1 MDMNAAAIWI
11 NNTFAAFDQ
20 SMAVLVHKLYDIG
33 GGFFTPF
40 FEIISELGHGG
51 IPLIILS
58 LILMLFSRTRRYGTA
73 MLFGLAIGA
82 LITNCCLKILI
93 ARARPYSEETKAFF
107 NTDLYQ
113 KLWMTVGQNVESD
126 KSFPSG
132 HTTAAFASMT
142 ALFLTGNKKY
152 SWAAFIFAFLMAV
165 ARIYLVVH
173 FASDVLAGIVVGV
186 LGGILGTLL
195 AGRIP
200 DQFYD
205 SPRPFGKKRKAG
217 GKHCS
222 A

>member
-1 MDMNAAAIWI
+1 MLAKVN
-11 NNTFAAFDQ
+11 
-20 SMAVLVHKLYDIG
+20 YDK
-33 GGFFTPF
+33 GFGNVTQ
-40 FEIISELGHGG
+40 EERER
-51 IPLIILS
+51 
-58 LILMLFSRTRRYGTA
+58 LILQTCAPSENEEYQTA
-73 MLFGLAIGA
+73 
-82 LITNCCLKILI
+82 
-93 ARARPYSEETKAFF
+93 YSDETQAFF

-173 FASDVLAGIVVGV
+173 FASDVLAGVAVGV

-195 AGRIP
+195 ARLIP

>member
-93 ARARPYSEETKAFF
+93 ARARPYSDETKAFF

-173 FASDVLAGIVVGV
+173 FASDVLAGIAVGV

>member
-93 ARARPYSEETKAFF
+93 ARARPYSDETQAFF

-173 FASDVLAGIVVGV
+173 FASDVLAGVAVGV

-195 AGRIP
+195 ARLIP

>member
-173 FASDVLAGIVVGV
+173 FASDVLAGIAVGV

-195 AGRIP
+195 AGLIP

>member
-1 MDMNAAAIWI
+1 MEMNTAAIWI

-20 SMAVLVHKLYDIG
+20 WMVVFIHKLYEIG

-40 FEIISELGHGG
+40 FEFISELGHGG

-58 LILMLFSRTRRYGTA
+58 LILMIFRRTRRYGTA
-73 MLFGLAIGA
+73 MLIGLAIGA

-93 ARARPYSEETKAFF
+93 ARARPYSEETAAFF

-113 KLWMTVGQNVESD
+113 KLWLTVGQNVESD

-142 ALFLTGNKKY
+142 PVIIMGKPRYKIAALC
-152 SWAAFIFAFLMAV
+152 FAILMGI

-173 FASDVLAGIVVGV
+173 FPSDVLAGMLVGIFAGCIAV
-186 LGGILGTLL
+186 LIAAKL
-195 AGRIP
+195 
-200 DQFYD
+200 
-205 SPRPFGKKRKAG
+205 PRRWYSWDALPQ
-217 GKHCS
+217 GKHAKS
-222 A
+222 

>member
-11 NNTFAAFDQ
+11 NSTFAAFDQ

-93 ARARPYSEETKAFF
+93 ARARPYSDETQAFF

-113 KLWMTVGQNVESD
+113 KLWLTVGQNVESD

-173 FASDVLAGIVVGV
+173 FASDVLAGIAVGV
-186 LGGILGTLL
+186 LAGILGTLL

>member
-93 ARARPYSEETKAFF
+93 ARARPYSDETQAFF

-173 FASDVLAGIVVGV
+173 FASDVLAGVAVGV
-186 LGGILGTLL
+186 LAGILGTLL

>member
-173 FASDVLAGIVVGV
+173 FASDVLAGIAVGV

-195 AGRIP
+195 AGLIS

>member
-58 LILMLFSRTRRYGTA
+58 LIMMLFSRTRRYGTA

-93 ARARPYSEETKAFF
+93 ARARPYSDETQAFF

-173 FASDVLAGIVVGV
+173 FASDVLAGIAVGV
-186 LGGILGTLL
+186 LGVP
-195 AGRIP
+195 RIP
-200 DQFYD
+200 P
-205 SPRPFGKKRKAG
+205 STPTATPASTSEAKCTTR
-217 GKHCS
+217 
-222 A
+222 

>member
-1 MDMNAAAIWI
+1 
-11 NNTFAAFDQ
+11 
-20 SMAVLVHKLYDIG
+20 
-33 GGFFTPF
+33 
-40 FEIISELGHGG
+40 
-51 IPLIILS
+51 
-58 LILMLFSRTRRYGTA
+58 
-73 MLFGLAIGA
+73 
-82 LITNCCLKILI
+82 
-93 ARARPYSEETKAFF
+93 
-107 NTDLYQ
+107 
-113 KLWMTVGQNVESD
+113 
-126 KSFPSG
+126 
-132 HTTAAFASMT
+132 MT

-173 FASDVLAGIVVGV
+173 FASDVLAGVAVGV

-195 AGRIP
+195 AGLIP

>member
-20 SMAVLVHKLYDIG
+20 SMAVLVHKLYDMG

-173 FASDVLAGIVVGV
+173 FASDVLAGIAVGV

>member
-107 NTDLYQ
+107 NTDL
-113 KLWMTVGQNVESD
+113 L
-126 KSFPSG
+126 P
-132 HTTAAFASMT
+132 
-142 ALFLTGNKKY
+142 L
-152 SWAAFIFAFLMAV
+152 
-165 ARIYLVVH
+165 
-173 FASDVLAGIVVGV
+173 
-186 LGGILGTLL
+186 
-195 AGRIP
+195 
-200 DQFYD
+200 
-205 SPRPFGKKRKAG
+205 PR
-217 GKHCS
+217 
-222 A
+222 

>member
-132 HTTAAFASMT
+132 HTPAAFASMT

-173 FASDVLAGIVVGV
+173 FASDVLAGVAVGV

>member
-58 LILMLFSRTRRYGTA
+58 LILMLFNRTRRYGTA

-93 ARARPYSEETKAFF
+93 ARARPYSDETKAFF

-173 FASDVLAGIVVGV
+173 FASDVLAGVAVGV
-186 LGGILGTLL
+186 LGVILGTLL
-195 AGRIP
+195 AGLIP

>member
-33 GGFFTPF
+33 GGFFNPF
-40 FEIISELGHGG
+40 FEVISELGHGG

-195 AGRIP
+195 AGLIP
-200 DQFYD
+200 DRFYD

>member
-1 MDMNAAAIWI
+1 MDMNAVAIWI

-20 SMAVLVHKLYDIG
+20 AMAVQVHKLYEIG

-51 IPLIILS
+51 IPLIIIS

-93 ARARPYSEETKAFF
+93 ARARPYSDETKAFF

-152 SWAAFIFAFLMAV
+152 SWTAFIFAILMAV

-173 FASDVLAGIVVGV
+173 FASDVLAGVAVGV
-186 LGGILGTLL
+186 LGGILGSLL
-195 AGRIP
+195 AGIIP
-200 DQFYD
+200 SNFYD
-205 SPRPFGKKRKAG
+205 SPWPFGRRRKAG

>member
-93 ARARPYSEETKAFF
+93 ARARPYSDETQAFF

-152 SWAAFIFAFLMAV
+152 SWAAFIFSLLMAV

-173 FASDVLAGIVVGV
+173 FASDVLAGIAVGV

-195 AGRIP
+195 AGLIP

>member
-173 FASDVLAGIVVGV
+173 FASDVLAGVAVGV

-200 DQFYD
+200 NQFYD

>member
-20 SMAVLVHKLYDIG
+20 SMAVMVHKLYDIG

-93 ARARPYSEETKAFF
+93 ARARPYSDETQAFF

-173 FASDVLAGIVVGV
+173 FASDVLAGIAVGV

-195 AGRIP
+195 AGLIP

>member
-20 SMAVLVHKLYDIG
+20 SMAVLVHKLYEIG

-93 ARARPYSEETKAFF
+93 ARARPYSEETIAFF

-173 FASDVLAGIVVGV
+173 FASDVLAGIAVGV

-195 AGRIP
+195 AGLIP

>member
-93 ARARPYSEETKAFF
+93 ARARPYSDETKAFF

-152 SWAAFIFAFLMAV
+152 SWTAFIFAFLMAV

-173 FASDVLAGIVVGV
+173 FASDVLAGIAVGV

>member
-195 AGRIP
+195 AGLIP

>member
-113 KLWMTVGQNVESD
+113 KLWLTVGQNVESD

-173 FASDVLAGIVVGV
+173 FASDVLAGIAVGV

-195 AGRIP
+195 AGLIP

>member
-93 ARARPYSEETKAFF
+93 ARARPYSDETKAFF

-173 FASDVLAGIVVGV
+173 FASDVLAGIAVGV

-195 AGRIP
+195 AGLIP

>member
-20 SMAVLVHKLYDIG
+20 SMAVLVHKLYEIG

-173 FASDVLAGIVVGV
+173 FASDVLAGVAVGV

-195 AGRIP
+195 AGLIP

>member
-113 KLWMTVGQNVESD
+113 KLWLTVGQNVESD

-173 FASDVLAGIVVGV
+173 FASDVLAGVAVGV

-195 AGRIP
+195 AGLIP

>member
-58 LILMLFSRTRRYGTA
+58 LIMMLFSRTRRYGTA

-173 FASDVLAGIVVGV
+173 FASDVLAGVAVGV

-195 AGRIP
+195 AGLIP

>member
-58 LILMLFSRTRRYGTA
+58 LILMLFNRTRRYGTA

-93 ARARPYSEETKAFF
+93 ARARPYSDETKAFF

-173 FASDVLAGIVVGV
+173 FASDVLAGIAVGV

>member
-93 ARARPYSEETKAFF
+93 ARARPYSDETQAFF

-113 KLWMTVGQNVESD
+113 KLWLTVGQNVESD

-132 HTTAAFASMT
+132 HTTASFASMT

-173 FASDVLAGIVVGV
+173 FASDVLAGIAVGV

-195 AGRIP
+195 AGLIP

>member
-1 MDMNAAAIWI
+1 MDMNSAAIWI

-173 FASDVLAGIVVGV
+173 FASDVLAGIAVGV

-195 AGRIP
+195 AGLIP

>member
-205 SPRPFGKKRKAG
+205 SPRPFGKNRKAG

>member
-165 ARIYLVVH
+165 ARIYLV
-173 FASDVLAGIVVGV
+173 
-186 LGGILGTLL
+186 GGILGTLL
-195 AGRIP
+195 AGLIP

>member
-93 ARARPYSEETKAFF
+93 ARARPYSEETKSFF

-173 FASDVLAGIVVGV
+173 FASDVLAGIAVGV

-195 AGRIP
+195 AGLIP

>member
-173 FASDVLAGIVVGV
+173 FASDVLAGVAVGV